1 MEAIFASAL
10 APMVCGVP
18 SEYPRE
24 EAKLINAVQI
34 MQTKIMKLLEAQT
47 SLGPIQRH
55 TGSTRRELMKRT
67 TYQQETIVYFK
78 KLYENEDS

>member
-1 MEAIFASAL
+1 
-10 APMVCGVP
+10 MVCGVP

-47 SLGPIQRH
+47 SLGPIHRH